1 MIAIT
6 DYGAGNLHSIRQALL
21 RQGVDARVTADP
33 AALDAAAAVVVPGD
47 GAFGPAV
54 DRLHALGWAERIR
67 AFVRSGRP
75 LLGICLGM
83 QLLFDESEED
93 GVHRGLGVLRG
104 RVVRLPDRVKV
115 PHMGWNQLRVVRPS
129 PLLRGV
135 RSGAYVYFVHSYRA
149 EPQDSGIVAA
159 TAAYGGELAAV
170 VGSGSVWAT
179 QFHPEKSGAVGVRMV
194 ENFAR
199 WAVGAGAP
207 RR

>member
-1 MIAIT
+1 
-6 DYGAGNLHSIRQALL
+6 
-21 RQGVDARVTADP
+21 
-33 AALDAAAAVVVPGD
+33 
-47 GAFGPAV
+47 
-54 DRLHALGWAERIR
+54 
-67 AFVRSGRP
+67 
-75 LLGICLGM
+75 M

-135 RSGAYVYFVHSYRA
+135 PSGAYVYFVHSYRA
-149 EPQDSGIVAA
+149 EPQDSGVVAA